1 MRKNSI
7 SKQYQKLFG
16 LDNSELEFDEDA
28 YRAIAHLAIER
39 ETGARGL
46 RSIIEGLMMKPMFEL
61 PSLPDAKRV
70 VVTAGFVRGEE
81 ELCVIYDTPALPEAT
96 VSEESTQ

>member
-1 MRKNSI
+1 MPCARAMHK
-7 SKQYQKLFG
+7 KLFG
-16 LDNSELEFDEDA
+16 LDGIELEFEDEA

-61 PSLPDAKRV
+61 PSLPDAKKV
-70 VVTAGFVRGEE
+70 IVTAGFVRGEE
-81 ELCVIYDTPALPEAT
+81 ELTVIYEVPALPEAT
-96 VSEESTQ
+96 TTESNSDN